1 MPQIGSFASAGYQ
14 PVALDLPGYGMREPV
29 DAMSFEAIAADV
41 EFTLVQ
47 SGFDK
52 PVLPSQRLACPDPWK
67 NSLRGANRN
76 HMAAPLYGCDPP
88 QQQRS

>member
-41 EFTLVQ
+41 
-47 SGFDK
+47 G
-52 PVLPSQRLACPDPWK
+52 R
-67 NSLRGANRN
+67 RANADGHTIDDHR
-76 HMAAPLYGCDPP
+76 AVAL
-88 QQQRS
+88 